1 MDSFVN
7 ILGDIFLTEDDVPG
21 ASLGKR
27 SDRSVRELHE
37 LCVPELKLGLLVVEL
52 GDQETKLRSSIG
64 KPSLLLFILL

>member
-27 SDRSVRELHE
+27 LDGSVREPHE
-37 LCVPELKLGLLVVEL
+37 LCVPELKRWLACRGARRSGNKAELVH
-52 GDQETKLRSSIG
+52 R
-64 KPSLLLFILL
+64 